1 MNLIKFTNFLDFKNK
16 NNKPNKRMNKSF
28 NSASLTRYLAS
39 FVLLVTS
46 FLAYSQC
53 NPKVMYN
60 GNWSSTG
67 VFCLGEILSFDANSP
82 GYNSSTVWDFGDAG
96 PGTSTQEKPSYSYA
110 TAGTYTVVQHDGN
123 GCNSTATA
131 IITDTPAN
139 FSIEK
144 DFSY

>member
-110 TAGTYTVVQHDGN
+110 TAGTYTVKYTGTGGAGTCTGTV
-123 GCNSTATA
+123 TV
-131 IITDTPAN
+131 IVRP
-139 FSIEK
+139 
-144 DFSY
+144 